1 MTASNPIC
9 VDMTLTKLQ
18 CEVSGGRYVFAQPLT
33 VTACGVQKKYVFYNS
48 CPKCPKRLINHVC
61 AEHGYQREHEY
72 RFALRL
78 LLSDSIGSECWCTC
92 FDANAVK
99 ILGFTAS
106 DYTQME
112 TDEQRKESMST
123 LRCSRV
129 TVVIR
134 KRVTKEYVNYI
145 VEEIDIINM

>member
-18 CEVSGGRYVFAQPLT
+18 CEVTSGRYVFAQPLT
-33 VTACGVQKKYVFYNS
+33 VTPIGVQNKYVFYNA
-48 CPKCPKRLINHVC
+48 CPKCPKRLTNPVGP
-61 AEHGYQREHEY
+61 EHDYQREHVY

-92 FDANAVK
+92 FDEKAVK
-99 ILGFTAS
+99 ILGFTAD
-106 DYTQME
+106 DYVKME
-112 TDEQRKESMST
+112 TVEARYESMSA
-123 LRCSRV
+123 LRGSRV
-129 TVVIR
+129 MAVIR
-134 KRVTKEYVNYI
+134 KRVTKEYVNYT